1 MKKIFRSIFAFL
13 ICSFIFT
20 VDVSAATDYRYDE
33 KTVISSV
40 ETLVNNLV
48 SMNENELK
56 YYAGNSTGW
65 TQNASE
71 VLLNY
76 RENDTLGEFKNFGKT
91 TLEEDGQMLNVTV
104 IARFEKVDLNI
115 TTTLTNISGE
125 IIPVEMNF
133 KVVDVTN
140 TTLGARM
147 QNALFNAIIGIT
159 SVFIVLMLISFI
171 IYLFKYIPKIQEL
184 FTKGDNNSAS
194 AALEKAIAQIEEK
207 EELVDDTELVAVI
220 AAAICAMTGAKSDS
234 FVVRSIKKA
243 DRKKKRI

>member
-1 MKKIFRSIFAFL
+1 MKKIFRSIFALL

-33 KTVISSV
+33 ETVISSV

-171 IYLFKYIPKIQEL
+171 IYLFKYIL
-184 FTKGDNNSAS
+184 WMR
-194 AALEKAIAQIEEK
+194 
-207 EELVDDTELVAVI
+207 
-220 AAAICAMTGAKSDS
+220 C
-234 FVVRSIKKA
+234 
-243 DRKKKRI
+243 

>member
-1 MKKIFRSIFAFL
+1 MKKIFRSIFALF

-33 KTVISSV
+33 ETVISSV

-71 VLLNY
+71 VLLSY
-76 RENDTLGEFKNFGKT
+76 YENDTLGEFKNFGKT

-220 AAAICAMTGAKSDS
+220 TAAICAMTGAKSDS

>member
-1 MKKIFRSIFAFL
+1 MKRIFKSIFALL

-20 VDVSAATDYRYDE
+20 VDVSAATDYKYDKE
-33 KTVISSV
+33 TVISSV
-40 ETLVNNLV
+40 EALVNNLV

-71 VLLNY
+71 VLLGY
-76 RENDTLGEFKNFGKT
+76 YENDTLGEFKNFGKT

-104 IARFEKVDLNI
+104 VARFEKVDLNI

-133 KVVDVTN
+133 KVVDTSN
-140 TTLGARM
+140 TTLGERM

-159 SVFIVLMLISFI
+159 SVFIVLILISFI
-171 IYLFKYIPKIQEL
+171 IYLFKYIPKIQEI
-184 FTKGDNNSAS
+184 FTKGDNNSPS
-194 AALEKAIAQIEEK
+194 AMLEKTIAQIEEK

-220 AAAICAMTGAKSDS
+220 TAAICAATGARSDS